1 MTNKQRDAL
10 MRRRAAGMRV
20 ISNEE
25 IARRQREAAAG
36 ARNAWPAGIDHM
48 RGQAAMT
55 NFWCEATDAARLGNG
70 ANVEVT
76 GAERASPA
84 KRPCGPQ
91 G

>member
-70 ANVEVT
+70 ANAELS
-76 GAERASPA
+76 GAGR
-84 KRPCGPQ
+84 RPLE
-91 G
+91 

>member
-70 ANVEVT
+70 ANAEVT
-76 GAERASPA
+76 GLGRNGSNDD
-84 KRPCGPQ
+84 
-91 G
+91 